1 MTAAETLA
9 AFTATLRWED
19 VPAPLQAKVKDHVLD
34 TLGVM
39 CAGVPVATC
48 RQAVAAIGASRGAA
62 AAQVVG
68 HELTLPPA
76 NAAFLNALQG
86 RIHTFDD
93 TIESGPVHPGS
104 IVVAAALSMAE
115 ARVADGPTF
124 LASVAAGYEAVARV
138 AAGFGP
144 SHYALGFHNTGT
156 CNVFGAAVAAAR
168 VLGLDAPATAGAIGL
183 AGGMAS
189 GVRQYQVDGSM
200 ADSAMAGAH
209 AALAGVLAAELAAAG
224 LAGPRGILD
233 GRLGVGALMSRD
245 ADFAGAMADLG
256 RTWRFAAASLKP
268 WPSCRFTHGPLQV
281 IADLKSA
288 HGFGPDDLAALV
300 ILAFHESIDVSDK
313 PVVVTR
319 TDALLSHQMSAALL
333 LTLGR
338 LDLAALDDAI
348 YDRPDVRALFAR
360 IRVVHDA
367 EMEKGFPAG
376 WPHRVVVTL
385 NDGRRLTGDSPNPPG
400 GQDQPLART
409 TLLAKLNSNA
419 RPVLGPTGVDALT
432 AEIGNLE
439 HASDV
444 RRLGRLLRPAASA
457 AARAAE

>member
-9 AFTATLRWED
+9 AFTAALRWED
-19 VPAPLQAKVKDHVLD
+19 VPAHLQAKVKDHVLD

-48 RQAVAAIGASRGAA
+48 RQAVGAMSASKGVAAS
-62 AAQVVG
+62 QVVG
-68 HELTLPPA
+68 HDLALPPT

-104 IVVAAALSMAE
+104 IVVASALAMAE
-115 ARVADGPTF
+115 ARGADGRTF
-124 LASVAAGYEAVARV
+124 LTAVAAGYEAVARV
-138 AAGFGP
+138 AAGFGA

-168 VLGLDAPATAGAIGL
+168 VLGLDARATAGSIGL

-245 ADFAGAMADLG
+245 ADFPAAVAELG
-256 RTWRFAAASLKP
+256 RTWRFASASLKP

-281 IADLKSA
+281 IADLRAA
-288 HGFGPDDLAALV
+288 HGFGPDDIAA
-300 ILAFHESIDVSDK
+300 IDIMTFHESIDVSNK
-313 PVVVTR
+313 PSVATR

-333 LTLGR
+333 LILGK
-338 LDLAALDDAI
+338 LDLAALDTAR
-348 YDRPDVRALFAR
+348 YDRADVRALFAR
-360 IRVVHDA
+360 VRVVHDA
-367 EMEKGFPAG
+367 AMEKGFPAG
-376 WPHRVVVTL
+376 WPHRVVISL
-385 NDGRRLTGDSPNPPG
+385 KDGRTLDGFSPNPPG
-400 GQDQPLART
+400 GQDQPLARA
-409 TLLAKLNSNA
+409 TLLAKVSSNTV
-419 RPVLGPTGVDALT
+419 PVLGAAGTEALI
-432 AEIGNLE
+432 ASIANLDS
-439 HASDV
+439 ARDV
-444 RRLGRLLRPAASA
+444 RSLGRQMRPQSA
-457 AARAAE
+457 GATRAAE

>member
-1 MTAAETLA
+1 MTVSETLA
-9 AFTATLRWED
+9 AFTAALRWED

-48 RQAVAAIGASRGAA
+48 RQAVGAMSASKGAP

-68 HELTLPPA
+68 HDLALPPA

-104 IVVAAALSMAE
+104 IVVAAALAMAE
-115 ARVADGPTF
+115 ARGVDGRTF
-124 LASVAAGYEAVARV
+124 LAAVAAGYEAVARV
-138 AAGFGP
+138 AAGFGA

-168 VLGLDAPATAGAIGL
+168 VLGLDARATAGAIGL

-224 LAGPRGILD
+224 LAGPRGILE

-245 ADFAGAMADLG
+245 ADFPAAVADVS
-256 RTWRFAAASLKP
+256 RTWRFAVASLKP

-281 IADLKSA
+281 IADLKAA
-288 HGFGPDDLAALV
+288 HGFAPDDIASID

-313 PVVVTR
+313 PSVVTR

-333 LTLGR
+333 LVLGK
-338 LDLAALDDAI
+338 LDLAALDGAL

-376 WPHRVVVTL
+376 WPHRVVIKL
-385 NDGRRLTGDSPNPPG
+385 RDGRTLDGVSPNPPG
-400 GQDQPLART
+400 GQDQPLARA
-409 TLLAKLNSNA
+409 TLLAKLTSNA
-419 RPVLGPTGVDALT
+419 APVLGKAGVEAL
-432 AEIGNLE
+432 AAAV
-439 HASDV
+439 ASLDSARDV
-444 RRLGRLLRPAASA
+444 RSLSRALRPAAA
-457 AARAAE
+457 GATRAAE